1 MYTQMKKLFS
11 YITLV
16 AAGAFLLTACKK
28 QYDTNATFTTTD
40 GTTYIRFIHAAPSL
54 RQIFSQRDSLNIF
67 VNNAK
72 VNGAF
77 LTFSNVFPASSNY
90 GYISVPS
97 GLQQIK
103 LSVAG
108 TVNPDSIQLI
118 NFTKIFQANQ
128 KYTVMITDSVN
139 AANDSAKMIIP
150 DTYSKPLPG
159 NYVMRFVHAVWN
171 DTTGKTIDIYS
182 TRMNRL
188 IGTNLKPGAITNF
201 ITLPYNSQLND
212 TLYIRRFGTTFNLAT
227 LNGVSFSNQRAYTL
241 YYRGDGNLTTGT
253 KARAMERY
261 VHE

>member
-1 MYTQMKKLFS
+1 MKKLFS

-40 GTTYIRFIHAAPSL
+40 GTTFIRFIHAAPSF
-54 RQIFSQRDSLNIF
+54 RQVFSQRDSFNIF

-72 VNGAF
+72 INGTF
-77 LTFSNVFPASSNY
+77 LTYGGTFPSSSNY
-90 GYISVPS
+90 GYVSVPS

-108 TVNPDSIQLI
+108 VVNPDSIQI
-118 NFTKIFQANQ
+118 VNFTKIFQADQ
-128 KYTVMITDSVN
+128 KYTVMITDNVAN
-139 AANDSAKMIIP
+139 ANDSAKIIIP
-150 DTYSKPLPG
+150 DTYSKPLIG
-159 NYVMRFVHAVWN
+159 NYLLRFVHAVWN

-227 LNGVSFSNQRAYTL
+227 LNGASFSNQRAYTM
-241 YYRGDGNLTTGT
+241 YYRGDGDLTTGT
-253 KARAMERY
+253 KARGISTY